1 VQSGALVTL
10 DGAATA
16 SSASNATASQGQALP
31 YDGLRLRFRFRH
43 TSEDRNLEVA
53 VNAAMDGS
61 GGLRVAVDTGT
72 GELAISE
79 AGTPLAAMSAGE
91 LATETDYYVELDSAG
106 SELVA
111 VLSTENYASV
121 PGAVELVRVD
131 VASFDADPQESFVAI
146 ELSGAGI
153 GLDAVN
159 VARCGEVAPT
169 YTPLF
174 LDTFTRPNSAVPGNA
189 ELPAASA
196 WMGDTAESAI
206 AGSALVFDDGGSLTA
221 DQGRSYEHDGLR
233 IRSTVEFGPLGWF
246 IVFYNNDP
254 GGRGFDIWRQSDTM
268 TFLEF
273 SSVGGQSFPL
283 ALTLGASYYIQIDV
297 FASTGVLTLRESSY
311 DGAILAALATDALGD
326 TEPDATQLRLGNTW
340 SPAELTIDELRVD
353 QYSP

>member
-1 VQSGALVTL
+1 
-10 DGAATA
+10 
-16 SSASNATASQGQALP
+16 
-31 YDGLRLRFRFRH
+31 
-43 TSEDRNLEVA
+43 
-53 VNAAMDGS
+53 
-61 GGLRVAVDTGT
+61 
-72 GELAISE
+72 
-79 AGTPLAAMSAGE
+79 
-91 LATETDYYVELDSAG
+91 
-106 SELVA
+106 
-111 VLSTENYASV
+111 
-121 PGAVELVRVD
+121 
-131 VASFDADPQESFVAI
+131 
-146 ELSGAGI
+146 
-153 GLDAVN
+153 
-159 VARCGEVAPT
+159 
-169 YTPLF
+169 
-174 LDTFTRPNSAVPGNA
+174 
-189 ELPAASA
+189 
-196 WMGDTAESAI
+196 
-206 AGSALVFDDGGSLTA
+206 
-221 DQGRSYEHDGLR
+221 LR